1 MTTPN
6 PLPPDDPALGSVS
19 KAGTVAAD
27 PRFQG
32 GLSESQIFHTRPY
45 NQMARVVN
53 KAIIGFCYVSAVLT
67 LCALFYIFGYILF
80 RGCTAINWNFFSQL
94 PKPADDITG
103 GMSNCIAGT
112 LVLIALASCVGIPVG
127 MLCGIY
133 LAEYARAGWFSN
145 SVRLIVDILAGVPSI
160 IVGLLGYEL
169 VVVPY
174 GGFSA
179 WAGAVALG
187 FMMCPIIARTTEEIL
202 KLVPQAY
209 REASVGVGASRFQ
222 TLVFV
227 VLPAA
232 RGGIITG
239 IMLAVARVA
248 GETAPL
254 LFTVLGSDQKVMIW
268 KQARFWGVAI
278 PYFSV
283 DTNHAFPSLTVQ
295 IFKYAQSAE
304 PEWIRQAWAGMLVLI
319 VIVTLLNLAVRFA
332 SRDRM
337 RRG

>member
-1 MTTPN
+1 MSH
-6 PLPPDDPALGSVS
+6 DSSIYRA
-19 KAGTVAAD
+19 
-27 PRFQG
+27 
-32 GLSESQIFHTRPY
+32 RPY
-45 NQMARVVN
+45 NQSARIVN
-53 KAIIGFCYVSAVLT
+53 LAIIGFCYVSAALA
-67 LCALFYIFGYILF
+67 LSALFYIFGYILY
-80 RGCTAINWNFFSQL
+80 RGCTAINWDFFTQL
-94 PKPADDITG
+94 PKPSDDLHG
-103 GMSNCIAGT
+103 GMSNCITGT
-112 LVLIALASCVGIPVG
+112 LVLIAMASCVGIPVG

-133 LAEYARAGWFSN
+133 LSEYARAGWFSN
-145 SVRLIVDILAGVPSI
+145 SVRLVVDILAGVPSI

-169 VVVPY
+169 VVVPAGAY
-174 GGFSA
+174 SA

-209 REASVGVGASRFQ
+209 REASIGVGASRFQ
-222 TLVFV
+222 TLAFV
-227 VLPAA
+227 ILPAA

-254 LFTVLGSDQKVMIW
+254 LFTVLGSDQKVIIW
-268 KQARFWGVAI
+268 RVAKIWGLAV

-283 DTNHAFPSLTVQ
+283 DTNQAFPSLTVQ

-304 PEWIRQAWAGMLVLI
+304 REWIRQAWAGMLVLI
-319 VIVTLLNLAVRFA
+319 VIVTVLNLAVRFV